1 MNRLRGLLAAVGVV
15 GVAVG
20 LATFAAPGIADAVPV
35 QAVVEVLGGPWVLAA
50 LFGAAALVVVLAVI
64 LMRGVGGIDQATP
77 PAPEDVYEVPHPGN
91 TFDEFLDGLDV
102 GQRLSGERH
111 RDVRERLRKAACATL
126 MRVEDL
132 DKEEAVRRVD
142 DGAWTDDDVAASFLA
157 TRETPGLGGRLVAT
171 LRGETRYRRGARR
184 AALAV
189 AAYDGGGRR

>member
-20 LATFAAPGIADAVPV
+20 LATFAAPGIVDAVPV

-50 LFGAAALVVVLAVI
+50 VFGAAALVVVISVL

-77 PAPEDVYEVPHPGN
+77 PAPEDVYEVPHPGS

-102 GQRLSGERH
+102 GERLSGERH
-111 RDVRERLRKAACATL
+111 RDVRERLRRAAWTTL

-132 DKEEAVRRVD
+132 DKEDAVRRVEE
-142 DGAWTDDDVAASFLA
+142 GTWTDDEVAASFLA
-157 TRETPGLGGRLVAT
+157 SGETPGLGGRIVGA
-171 LRGETRYRRGARR
+171 LRGETRHRRGARR

-189 AAYDGGGRR
+189 AQFDGGDRR

>member
-20 LATFAAPGIADAVPV
+20 LATFAAPGIVDAVPV

-50 LFGAAALVVVLAVI
+50 VFGAAALLVVLSVL

-77 PAPEDVYEVPHPGN
+77 PAPEDVYEVPHPGS

-102 GQRLSGERH
+102 GERLSGERH
-111 RDVRERLRKAACATL
+111 RDVRERLRRAAWTTL

-132 DKEEAVRRVD
+132 DKEDAVRRVEE
-142 DGAWTDDDVAASFLA
+142 GTWTDDEVAASFLA
-157 TRETPGLGGRLVAT
+157 SGETPGLGGRIVGA
-171 LRGETRYRRGARR
+171 LRGETRHRRGARR

-189 AAYDGGGRR
+189 AAYDGGERR